1 MNKQKKFLINIV
13 IIFIVLLKIFNLKVF
28 ADVGDFETYDSGYS
42 SSDWSSSSS
51 SWDWDYGSSS
61 SYDYDDYSGS
71 GSGDLE
77 DFIIGLIIFIVI
89 FAVVT
94 FFNMRTNIKVK
105 NPINY
110 QSNIPRLS
118 EDDIV
123 AKIKI
128 QDPEFNRIDFLNWSK
143 DLFVKLQ
150 YAWSDR
156 DWSVIRCFETQELFE
171 QHSTQL
177 ERYKQ
182 EKKINKME
190 RVSVNWARLDSF
202 NQEGDKDILTIL
214 LNSKMVDYIIDE
226 ETNKV
231 LKGDPNLNKVKTYK
245 LTFIRKTGVKTK
257 LGETTV
263 NTKQCPNCGAP
274 TQITSAGKCEYCGS
288 IITTGEFNW
297 VLSSLEPY
305 NGY

>member
-1 MNKQKKFLINIV
+1 MNKLKKVLITTV
-13 IIFIVLLKIFNLKVF
+13 ITFTLIFNICISKVF

-42 SSDWSSSSS
+42 SSSSSNWSSSMDSN
-51 SWDWDYGSSS
+51 
-61 SYDYDDYSGS
+61 YDYDYEDNASTE
-71 GSGDLE
+71 DLGT
-77 DFIIGLIIFIVI
+77 DIIIG
-89 FAVVT
+89 VVT
-94 FFNMRTNIKVK
+94 VIGILVVAMFIGISENIKSK
-105 NPINY
+105 NKTNNKTNRVTATKPT
-110 QSNIPRLS
+110 

-123 AKIKI
+123 AKIKM
-128 QDPEFNRIDFLNWSK
+128 QDENFNKEEFISWAK
-143 DLFVKLQ
+143 DLFIKLQ

-156 DWSVIRCFETQELFE
+156 DWSTIRCFETQELFE

-177 ERYKQ
+177 ERYKK

-190 RVSVNWARLDSF
+190 RVSVNWAKLYSF
-202 NQEGDKDILTIL
+202 NQVVDKDIITIL

-226 ETNKV
+226 DSKAV
-231 LKGDPNLNKVKTYK
+231 LKGDPNLDKIKTYK

-263 NTKQCPNCGAP
+263 DTKKCPNCGAP

-297 VLSSLEPY
+297 VLSNLEPY

>member
-1 MNKQKKFLINIV
+1 MNKLKKVLITT
-13 IIFIVLLKIFNLKVF
+13 VLTFALIFNICISNVF

-42 SSDWSSSSS
+42 SSSSSDWSSSSGDS
-51 SWDWDYGSSS
+51 N
-61 SYDYDDYSGS
+61 YDYENNDST
-71 GSGDLE
+71 GDLVT
-77 DFIIGLIIFIVI
+77 DIIVGIATVIGIVVVSIFIGI
-89 FAVVT
+89 SE
-94 FFNMRTNIKVK
+94 NIKNK
-105 NPINY
+105 NKKN
-110 QSNIPRLS
+110 NTTNRVTAKKLT

-123 AKIKI
+123 AKIKM
-128 QDPEFNRIDFLNWSK
+128 QDENFNKEEFISWAK
-143 DLFVKLQ
+143 DLFIKLQ

-156 DWSVIRCFETQELFE
+156 DWSTIRCFETQELFE

-177 ERYKQ
+177 ERYKK

-190 RVSVNWARLDSF
+190 RVSVNWAKLNSF
-202 NQEGDKDILTIL
+202 NQVVDKDIITIL

-226 ETNKV
+226 DSKAV
-231 LKGDPNLNKVKTYK
+231 LKGDPNLDKIKTYK
-245 LTFIRKTGVKTK
+245 LTFIRKIGVKTK

-263 NTKQCPNCGAP
+263 DTKKCPNCGAP

-297 VLSSLEPY
+297 VLSNLEPY